1 MASSLPLRRIAIV
14 TGAAS
19 GIGRAIAV
27 RLANDGFHIALNDLQ
42 SSHDGL
48 SKVASQ
54 INSEAAAGGGEK
66 AKAIIVPGDVSS
78 DSDMRNLVSETV
90 KELGAVDAMVAN
102 AGIVHVSPIIDM
114 TPDQWDRMLSVHAR
128 GVFLCYKHAATQ
140 MIKQGRGGRLV
151 GASSAWGKQGAPNV
165 AHYCAAKFAVRGLT
179 QSVAKELGKYGI
191 TANAYAPGITRT
203 KLLDDLGSGYGTV
216 LERAIETEVAMGREG
231 QPEDIANVVSFL
243 LDKRSDYITEE
254 SSFVG
259 RAWG

>member
-48 SKVASQ
+48 SNVAAQ
-54 INSEAAAGGGEK
+54 INNGAAAGTGVK

-78 DSDMRNLVSETV
+78 DSDMRNLVGETV
-90 KELGAVDAMVAN
+90 KELGAVDAYAPC
-102 AGIVHVSPIIDM
+102 SPPFLSLPRSAPNLV
-114 TPDQWDRMLSVHAR
+114 TPDQWDRMLSVNAR

-140 MIKQGRGGRLV
+140 MVKQKRGGRLV
-151 GASSAWGKQGAPNV
+151 GASSVWGKQGGPNV

-179 QSVAKELGKYGI
+179 QSVGRRGTE
-191 TANAYAPGITRT
+191 
-203 KLLDDLGSGYGTV
+203 GY
-216 LERAIETEVAMGREG
+216 
-231 QPEDIANVVSFL
+231 
-243 LDKRSDYITEE
+243 
-254 SSFVG
+254 
-259 RAWG
+259 